1 MFEKQVYISFL
12 LCLII
17 ALFTLKSALVMGYY
31 IFFTEDFIETYCVN
45 KDKPELNC
53 DGKCYLSELLDNNS
67 TENENQQ
74 KMMLAS
80 SSELVFY
87 FHVGLDE
94 ISNSNFTEHTKL
106 FFQIP
111 QLYTFDFLEKKIK
124 PPKDLI

>member
-94 ISNSNFTEHTKL
+94 ISNSNFTEHSKPI
-106 FFQIP
+106 FQIP

>member
-1 MFEKQVYISFL
+1 MV
-12 LCLII
+12 I
-17 ALFTLKSALVMGYY
+17 AYYATFTD
-31 IFFTEDFIETYCVN
+31 TFIENFCIN

-53 DGKCYLSELLDNNS
+53 DGKCYLSELLDKNS

-87 FHVGLDE
+87 FHNGLDE
-94 ISNSNFTEHTKL
+94 ISNSNFTEHSKPI
-106 FFQIP
+106 FQITE
-111 QLYTFDFLEKKIK
+111 LYTFDFLEKKIK